1 MMKSLFKKNRKQE
14 LETVMS
20 CLLVICASC
29 LMIWLTQT
37 MQLCYELGKDD
48 TDDFIWQV
56 LSRSIT
62 LVAMAVCS
70 IFIWIM
76 LSNVKRNEVFTKRN
90 ANLIVFIGVTVEM
103 AGLLQYILGI
113 FTLEGIS
120 RESFMIYLLLGVFIL
135 FIGCLFKIGIR
146 MKEEQDLTI

>member
-1 MMKSLFKKNRKQE
+1 MKSLFKKNRKQE

-20 CLLVICASC
+20 CLVVICASC

-62 LVAMAVCS
+62 IVAKAVCS

-90 ANLIVFIGVTVEM
+90 ANLIVFIGVTVEIT
-103 AGLLQYILGI
+103 GLLQYILGI

>member
-1 MMKSLFKKNRKQE
+1 MKSLFKKNRKQE

-20 CLLVICASC
+20 CLVVICASC
-29 LMIWLTQT
+29 LMIWLTQP

-90 ANLIVFIGVTVEM
+90 ANLIVFIGVTVEIT
-103 AGLLQYILGI
+103 GLLQYILGI

>member
-1 MMKSLFKKNRKQE
+1 MKSLFKKNRKPE

-20 CLLVICASC
+20 CLVVICASC

-90 ANLIVFIGVTVEM
+90 ANLIVFIGVTVEIT
-103 AGLLQYILGI
+103 GLLQYILGI

>member
-1 MMKSLFKKNRKQE
+1 MKSLFKKNRKQE

-20 CLLVICASC
+20 CLVVICASC

-76 LSNVKRNEVFTKRN
+76 LSNVKRHEVCTKRN
-90 ANLIVFIGVTVEM
+90 ANLRVFIGVTVEIT
-103 AGLLQYILGI
+103 GLIQYILGI

>member
-1 MMKSLFKKNRKQE
+1 MKSLFKKNRKQE

-20 CLLVICASC
+20 CLVVICASC

-90 ANLIVFIGVTVEM
+90 ANP
-103 AGLLQYILGI
+103 LLP
-113 FTLEGIS
+113 E
-120 RESFMIYLLLGVFIL
+120 
-135 FIGCLFKIGIR
+135 
-146 MKEEQDLTI
+146 

>member
-1 MMKSLFKKNRKQE
+1 MKSLFEKNRKQE

-20 CLLVICASC
+20 CLVVICASC

-90 ANLIVFIGVTVEM
+90 ANLIVFIGVTVEIT
-103 AGLLQYILGI
+103 GLLQYILGI

>member
-1 MMKSLFKKNRKQE
+1 MKSLFKKNRKQE

-20 CLLVICASC
+20 CLVVICASC

-90 ANLIVFIGVTVEM
+90 ANLIVFIGVTVEIT
-103 AGLLQYILGI
+103 GLLQYILGI
-113 FTLEGIS
+113 FTLEGIN

>member
-1 MMKSLFKKNRKQE
+1 MKSLFKKNRKQE

-20 CLLVICASC
+20 CLVVICASC

-90 ANLIVFIGVTVEM
+90 ANLIVFIGVTVEIT
-103 AGLLQYILGI
+103 GLLQYILGI

-120 RESFMIYLLLGVFIL
+120 RESFMIYLLLGVFIPVSYTH
-135 FIGCLFKIGIR
+135 
-146 MKEEQDLTI
+146 LTLPTNA

>member
-1 MMKSLFKKNRKQE
+1 MKSLFKKNRKQE

-20 CLLVICASC
+20 CLVVICASC

-70 IFIWIM
+70 ISIWIM

-90 ANLIVFIGVTVEM
+90 ANLIVFIGVTVEIT
-103 AGLLQYILGI
+103 GLLQYILGI

>member
-1 MMKSLFKKNRKQE
+1 MKSLFKKNRKQE

-20 CLLVICASC
+20 CLVVICASC
-29 LMIWLTQT
+29 LMIWLTRT

-90 ANLIVFIGVTVEM
+90 ANLIVFIGVTVEIT
-103 AGLLQYILGI
+103 GLLQYILGI

>member
-1 MMKSLFKKNRKQE
+1 M
-14 LETVMS
+14 ETVMS
-20 CLLVICASC
+20 CLVVICASC

-90 ANLIVFIGVTVEM
+90 ANLIVFIGVTVEIT
-103 AGLLQYILGI
+103 GLLQYILGI

>member
-1 MMKSLFKKNRKQE
+1 MKSLFKKNRKQE

-20 CLLVICASC
+20 CLVVICASC

-48 TDDFIWQV
+48 TDDFIWQG

-90 ANLIVFIGVTVEM
+90 ANLIVFIGVTVEIT
-103 AGLLQYILGI
+103 GLLQYILGI

>member
-1 MMKSLFKKNRKQE
+1 MKSLFKKNRKQE

-20 CLLVICASC
+20 CLVVICASC

-56 LSRSIT
+56 PSRSIT

-90 ANLIVFIGVTVEM
+90 ANLIVFIGVTVEIT
-103 AGLLQYILGI
+103 GLLQYILGI

>member
-1 MMKSLFKKNRKQE
+1 MKSLFKKNRKQE

-20 CLLVICASC
+20 CLVVISASC

-90 ANLIVFIGVTVEM
+90 ANLIVFIGVTVEIT
-103 AGLLQYILGI
+103 GLLQYILGI

>member
-1 MMKSLFKKNRKQE
+1 MKSLFKKNRKQE

-20 CLLVICASC
+20 CLVVICASC

-90 ANLIVFIGVTVEM
+90 ANLIVFIGVTVEIT
-103 AGLLQYILGI
+103 GLLQYILGI

-146 MKEEQDLTI
+146 MKEEQELTI

>member
-1 MMKSLFKKNRKQE
+1 MKSLFKKNRKQE

-20 CLLVICASC
+20 CLVVICASC

-90 ANLIVFIGVTVEM
+90 ANLIVFIGVTVEIT
-103 AGLLQYILGI
+103 GLLQYILGI

-135 FIGCLFKIGIR
+135 FIGCLFKIF
-146 MKEEQDLTI
+146 LL

>member
-1 MMKSLFKKNRKQE
+1 MKSLFKKNRKQE

-20 CLLVICASC
+20 CLVVICASC

-76 LSNVKRNEVFTKRN
+76 ISNVKRNEVFTKRN
-90 ANLIVFIGVTVEM
+90 ANLIVFIGVTVEIT
-103 AGLLQYILGI
+103 GLLQYILGI

>member
-1 MMKSLFKKNRKQE
+1 MKSLFKKNRKQE

-20 CLLVICASC
+20 CLVVICASC

-90 ANLIVFIGVTVEM
+90 ANLIVFIGVTVEI

>member
-1 MMKSLFKKNRKQE
+1 
-14 LETVMS
+14 
-20 CLLVICASC
+20 
-29 LMIWLTQT
+29 
-37 MQLCYELGKDD
+37 
-48 TDDFIWQV
+48 
-56 LSRSIT
+56 
-62 LVAMAVCS
+62 MAVWS

-76 LSNVKRNEVFTKRN
+76 LSNVKRNEVITQRY
-90 ANLIVFIGVTVEM
+90 ANLIVFIGVTVEIT
-103 AGLLQYILGI
+103 GLLQYILGI

>member
-1 MMKSLFKKNRKQE
+1 MKSLFKKNRKQE

-20 CLLVICASC
+20 CLVVICASC

-76 LSNVKRNEVFTKRN
+76 LSNVKRNEVFTERN
-90 ANLIVFIGVTVEM
+90 ANLIVFIGVTVEIT
-103 AGLLQYILGI
+103 GLLQYILGI

>member
-1 MMKSLFKKNRKQE
+1 MKSLFKKNRKQE

-20 CLLVICASC
+20 CLVVICASC

-90 ANLIVFIGVTVEM
+90 ANLIVFIGVTVEIN
-103 AGLLQYILGI
+103 GLLQYILGI

>member
-1 MMKSLFKKNRKQE
+1 MKSLFKKNRKQE

-20 CLLVICASC
+20 CLVVICASC
-29 LMIWLTQT
+29 LVIWLTQT

-90 ANLIVFIGVTVEM
+90 ANLIVFIGVTVEIT
-103 AGLLQYILGI
+103 GLLQYILGI

>member
-1 MMKSLFKKNRKQE
+1 MKSLFKKNRKQE

-20 CLLVICASC
+20 CLVVICASC

-90 ANLIVFIGVTVEM
+90 ANLIVFIGVTVEIT
-103 AGLLQYILGI
+103 GLLQYILGI
-113 FTLEGIS
+113 FTLEGLS

>member
-1 MMKSLFKKNRKQE
+1 MKSLLKKNRKQE

-20 CLLVICASC
+20 CLVVICASC

-90 ANLIVFIGVTVEM
+90 ANLIVFIGVTVEIT
-103 AGLLQYILGI
+103 GLLQYILGI
-113 FTLEGIS
+113 FALEGIS

>member
-1 MMKSLFKKNRKQE
+1 MKSLFKKNRKQE

-20 CLLVICASC
+20 CLVVICASC

-90 ANLIVFIGVTVEM
+90 ANLIVFIGVTVEIT
-103 AGLLQYILGI
+103 GLLQYILGI

-146 MKEEQDLTI
+146 MKEDQDLTI

>member
-1 MMKSLFKKNRKQE
+1 MKSLFKKNRKQE

>member
-1 MMKSLFKKNRKQE
+1 MKSLFKKNRKQE

-20 CLLVICASC
+20 CLVVICASC

-90 ANLIVFIGVTVEM
+90 SNLIVFIGVTVEIT
-103 AGLLQYILGI
+103 GLLQYILGI

>member
-1 MMKSLFKKNRKQE
+1 MKSLIKKNRKQE

-20 CLLVICASC
+20 CLVVICASC

-90 ANLIVFIGVTVEM
+90 ANLIVFIGVTVEIT
-103 AGLLQYILGI
+103 GLLQYILGI

>member
-1 MMKSLFKKNRKQE
+1 MKSLFKKNRKQE

-20 CLLVICASC
+20 CLVVICASC

-90 ANLIVFIGVTVEM
+90 ANLIVFIGVTVEIT
-103 AGLLQYILGI
+103 GLLQYILGI

>member
-1 MMKSLFKKNRKQE
+1 MKSLFKKNRKQE

-62 LVAMAVCS
+62 LVAMA
-70 IFIWIM
+70 
-76 LSNVKRNEVFTKRN
+76 
-90 ANLIVFIGVTVEM
+90 
-103 AGLLQYILGI
+103 GLLQYILGI

>member
-1 MMKSLFKKNRKQE
+1 MKSLFKKNRKQE

-20 CLLVICASC
+20 CLVVICASC

-70 IFIWIM
+70 IFIRIM

-90 ANLIVFIGVTVEM
+90 ANLIVFIGVTVEIT
-103 AGLLQYILGI
+103 GLLQYILGI

>member
-1 MMKSLFKKNRKQE
+1 MKSLFKKNRKQE

-20 CLLVICASC
+20 CLVVICASC

-62 LVAMAVCS
+62 FVAMAVCS

-90 ANLIVFIGVTVEM
+90 ANLIVFIGVTVEIT
-103 AGLLQYILGI
+103 GLLQYILGI

>member
-1 MMKSLFKKNRKQE
+1 MKSLLKKNRKQE

-20 CLLVICASC
+20 CLVVICASC

-90 ANLIVFIGVTVEM
+90 ANLIVFIGVTVEI

-146 MKEEQDLTI
+146 MKEEQELTI

>member
-1 MMKSLFKKNRKQE
+1 MKSLFKKNRKQE

-20 CLLVICASC
+20 CLVVICASC

-62 LVAMAVCS
+62 LVTMAVCS

-90 ANLIVFIGVTVEM
+90 ANLIVFIGVTVEIT
-103 AGLLQYILGI
+103 GLLQYILGI

>member
-1 MMKSLFKKNRKQE
+1 MKSLFKKNRKQG

-20 CLLVICASC
+20 CLVVICASC

-90 ANLIVFIGVTVEM
+90 ANLIVFIGVTVEI

>member
-1 MMKSLFKKNRKQE
+1 MKSLFKKNRKQE

-20 CLLVICASC
+20 CLVVICASC
-29 LMIWLTQT
+29 LMIWLTQA

-90 ANLIVFIGVTVEM
+90 ANLIVFIGVTVEIT
-103 AGLLQYILGI
+103 GLLQYILGI

>member
-1 MMKSLFKKNRKQE
+1 MKSLFKKNRKQE

-20 CLLVICASC
+20 CLVVICASC

-90 ANLIVFIGVTVEM
+90 ANLIVFIGVTVEIT
-103 AGLLQYILGI
+103 GLLQYILGI

-146 MKEEQDLTI
+146 MKEEQDQTI

>member
-1 MMKSLFKKNRKQE
+1 
-14 LETVMS
+14 MS
-20 CLLVICASC
+20 CLVVICASC

-56 LSRSIT
+56 PSRSIT

-90 ANLIVFIGVTVEM
+90 ANLIVFIGVTVEIT
-103 AGLLQYILGI
+103 GLLQYILGI